1 MNCEL
6 IVCCTKDGIIGNNNT
21 IPWHIPEDLKYFRN
35 TTINNIVI
43 MGRKTYKSLPNGYL
57 NNRMNIVITSKY
69 LDYKNNTN
77 IIFTNM
83 DNIISIIEKLQK
95 DQNRKI
101 FIIGGSEIYRLFF
114 DYCDTIHLTVI
125 NNNILGDITFPY
137 NITIFTEP
145 KYELLYKSDK
155 LNFNHIVYQRFIYKK
170 K

>member
-21 IPWHIPEDLKYFRN
+21 IPWHIPEDIKYFRN

-43 MGRKTYKSLPNGYL
+43 MGRKTYESIPNGYL
-57 NNRMNIVITSKY
+57 KNRMNIVITNKY

-83 DNIISIIEKLQK
+83 DNIMSIIEKLQK
-95 DQNRKI
+95 EQNRKV
-101 FIIGGSEIYRLFF
+101 FIIGGSEIYKLFF
-114 DYCDTIHLTVI
+114 DYCDIIHLTMI
-125 NNNILGDITFPY
+125 NNNILGDIIFPY
-137 NITIFTEP
+137 NIRIFIEP
-145 KYELLYKSDK
+145 KYELLYKSNI
-155 LNFNHIVYQRFIYKK
+155 LNCNSITYQRIIYKK